1 MDSTFDCRSYKEH
14 LASLCSLPYLVRVYP
29 SSICCIASIIFLFQ
43 CFTNF
48 FSYLH
53 FLPILFHEIFFFFQ
67 FFFLIRIISFFNVL
81 IYLYFW
87 LCWIF
92 VALHR
97 LLCRCCAQASHC
109 RVHELQW
116 LQHMGSVVA
125 VQGPWSMCSVLVAQW
140 LSCSTVYGVFPDQ
153 GSNPCPLHWH
163 VDSYPLYHQKSLK
176 PYFL

>member
-48 FSYLH
+48 FFLIYI
-53 FLPILFHEIFFFFQ
+53 FLPILFHEIL
-67 FFFLIRIISFFNVL
+67 FFLVFLRIISLFNVL
-81 IYLYFW
+81 ISLYFW

-97 LLCRCCAQASHC
+97 PLCSSCTQASHC
-109 RVHELQW
+109 RVHELQYYSTQAQE
-116 LQHMGSVVA
+116 LQFK
-125 VQGPWSMCSVLVAQW
+125 GPGVCAQYLWHSGLAAPQCMESSQTRDQTHVLCFGRWIPIHCTTRKV
-140 LSCSTVYGVFPDQ
+140 
-153 GSNPCPLHWH
+153 
-163 VDSYPLYHQKSLK
+163 
-176 PYFL
+176 